1 MEEKLA
7 AIKLITGEEII
18 CNVIDISKDN
28 TMLQLRDV
36 YTLSI
41 EYSRRGIPKFSLL
54 PWFFLN
60 ADKDIELS
68 VANIITMTQVE
79 DPEIREAYLEIVH
92 TNNKS
97 LPPAPSSKDELGYI
111 GSVTD
116 YKKILER
123 LYTDIDAVEPP
134 RDI

>member
-7 AIKLITGEEII
+7 AIKLITGEEVI

-68 VANIITMTQVE
+68 VANIITMTQLE

-123 LYTDIDAVEPP
+123 LYTDVDAVEPP
-134 RDI
+134 KDI

>member
-7 AIKLITGEEII
+7 AIKLITGEEVI
-18 CNVIDISKDN
+18 CNVIDISKDS
-28 TMLQLRDV
+28 TMIQLRDV

-54 PWFFLN
+54 PWFFMN
-60 ADKDIELS
+60 ADKDVEIS
-68 VANIITMTQVE
+68 VSNIITMTKVE
-79 DPEIREAYLEIVH
+79 DDEIKEAYLEIVH
-92 TNNKS
+92 TNNKT
-97 LPPAPSSKDELGYI
+97 LPPAPSSKNELGYV

-123 LYTDIDAVEPP
+123 LYNDIDAVEPP
-134 RDI
+134 RDL